1 MKKNRQEA
9 IIELIQQYP
18 IETQEEL
25 LSRLNQIGFKTT
37 QATISRDIRELAL
50 IKKPDADGK
59 QIYCLIDQEDETSRK
74 YQRILAEA
82 IISMEL
88 AENMLVVKTVSGMAM
103 ASAAALDSL
112 NIIGMVGTIA
122 GDDTIMCV
130 MKDKNIGRT
139 AIAEIDHMIKKFT
152 ERKSMLQNLHV
163 KNLALIN
170 ELEITFD
177 EHLNILTGETGAGK
191 SVLIGSIESA
201 LGKKI
206 SKDMIRPGAKE
217 AVIEL
222 LFWIED
228 QKLIKEI
235 EALDLEVE
243 DGQIFIKRVINE
255 KRSINKINDSTVTL
269 NTLREVSR
277 RLFDLHGQQE
287 HQVLLK
293 EKNHLSMMDHFL
305 PENAR
310 YSLEQCKNLAGE
322 YHEISTK
329 IKEIS
334 IDDQQRLREMDFL
347 KHEISEIENANLVKG
362 EDEEL
367 ETVYQKI
374 VHSRDI
380 IISCQAARMLTGY
393 EEETSIGNQLS
404 ESIRRMQ
411 EISHLDPQI
420 SEFYEQLL
428 SVEDLLNGF
437 HQELT
442 TYMENMEFDEQTY
455 QEVEERLNVINSLKD
470 KYGPSIEDVTAYGQK
485 AEKRYNMLCD
495 AEHEIEILKNEQE
508 RIRERYLKEAKNLSE
523 QRCKVAK
530 TLGSNITKALEDL
543 NFLDVRFEI
552 EVTKKDQIS
561 ADGMDQIRFMI
572 STNPGLPMRPVQE
585 VASGGELSRIMLAL
599 KSVAAQADG
608 VDTLIFDEIDTG
620 ISGETAN
627 RVAKKMA
634 VISKDHQV
642 IAITHLPQIAAMAD
656 SHYFIRKQTDQKNTQ
671 TMIRKLNESESLKEI
686 SRMISGDQWSE
697 TSMEHAKEMKSLAD
711 ETKLY

>member
-1 MKKNRQEA
+1 
-9 IIELIQQYP
+9 
-18 IETQEEL
+18 
-25 LSRLNQIGFKTT
+25 
-37 QATISRDIRELAL
+37 
-50 IKKPDADGK
+50 
-59 QIYCLIDQEDETSRK
+59 
-74 YQRILAEA
+74 
-82 IISMEL
+82 
-88 AENMLVVKTVSGMAM
+88 
-103 ASAAALDSL
+103 
-112 NIIGMVGTIA
+112 
-122 GDDTIMCV
+122 
-130 MKDKNIGRT
+130 
-139 AIAEIDHMIKKFT
+139 
-152 ERKSMLQNLHV
+152 MLQNLHV
-163 KNLALIN
+163 KNLALID
-170 ELEITFD
+170 EVEITFD

-380 IISCQAARMLTGY
+380 ITSCQAAHMLTGY

-552 EVTKKDQIS
+552 EVTI
-561 ADGMDQIRFMI
+561 
-572 STNPGLPMRPVQE
+572 
-585 VASGGELSRIMLAL
+585 
-599 KSVAAQADG
+599 
-608 VDTLIFDEIDTG
+608 
-620 ISGETAN
+620 
-627 RVAKKMA
+627 
-634 VISKDHQV
+634 
-642 IAITHLPQIAAMAD
+642 
-656 SHYFIRKQTDQKNTQ
+656 
-671 TMIRKLNESESLKEI
+671 
-686 SRMISGDQWSE
+686 WW
-697 TSMEHAKEMKSLAD
+697 
-711 ETKLY
+711 